1 MAQIAVTPFPPPPR
15 FYEDFEPHSV
25 ADFQMPDPPKPV
37 EGKYIM
43 FGTEYDTSFG
53 REHPAQ
59 ALDAHNIKVEG
70 ETSPVGMLR
79 QLNRALPDEY
89 LKLMEMLIDRP
100 VICSSKADEDKVRQI
115 DKQREKV
122 EAIIGAMHLS
132 LSRFRPFQAR
142 QALITALRAQVPPLL
157 PASTSRRCADRRAA
171 RSCAELTHSLRG
183 PRCNGGSRRLRS
195 CATAASGR
203 RHLSATRP
211 GSCSRPRP
219 AWRRRATRSSPPP
232 PPPPPSPPPRPT
244 PSQVAPVPRPLRAL
258 PGCAMTRCPSATE
271 GVSKCTVGT
280 RVGAKVGRGGGGSL
294 PKTSLPRAL
303 RAHSGTAAPPPP
315 YCSPYHST

>member
-203 RHLSATRP
+203 RRLSATRP
-211 GSCSRPRP
+211 GGCSRPRP
-219 AWRRRATRSSPPP
+219 AWRRRATRSSATPPP
-232 PPPPPSPPPRPT
+232 PPPPPGTT

-258 PGCAMTRCPSATE
+258 PGCACCRARSE
-271 GVSKCTVGT
+271 LTVELP
-280 RVGAKVGRGGGGSL
+280 GASSGRARGAPGGRGGRGRLERGARRAG
-294 PKTSLPRAL
+294 RAL
-303 RAHSGTAAPPPP
+303 GA
-315 YCSPYHST
+315 